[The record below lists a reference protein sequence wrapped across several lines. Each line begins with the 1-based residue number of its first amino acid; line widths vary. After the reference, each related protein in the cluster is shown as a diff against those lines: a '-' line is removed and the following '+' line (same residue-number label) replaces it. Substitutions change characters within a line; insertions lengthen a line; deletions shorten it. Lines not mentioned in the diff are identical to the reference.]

1 MELKLGDLVDN
12 LTEVQ
17 KFCTHIAVQMHFT
30 GFPNKLQA
38 TIGFSNCAR
47 NGPPRAAAS
56 VSTKERQKKWSGH
69 MIKCLLTE
77 LGRAGRENI
86 WLSVRTHGPRCA
98 RSVRP
103 DFEPNIFPSG
113 PPTQSIST
121 YYFPPKSHMNAD
133 SARVCKLRTLGT
145 NFHI

>member
-1 MELKLGDLVDN
+1 
-12 LTEVQ
+12 
-17 KFCTHIAVQMHFT
+17 
-30 GFPNKLQA
+30 
-38 TIGFSNCAR
+38 
-47 NGPPRAAAS
+47 
-56 VSTKERQKKWSGH
+56 

-103 DFEPNIFPSG
+103 VLEPNIFPSG

-121 YYFPPKSHMNAD
+121 YFSILEFNSGAP
-133 SARVCKLRTLGT
+133 AREARQRSTMGK
-145 NFHI
+145 NFW

>member
-1 MELKLGDLVDN
+1 
-12 LTEVQ
+12 
-17 KFCTHIAVQMHFT
+17 
-30 GFPNKLQA
+30 
-38 TIGFSNCAR
+38 
-47 NGPPRAAAS
+47 
-56 VSTKERQKKWSGH
+56 

-103 DFEPNIFPSG
+103 DLEPNIFPSC

-121 YYFPPKSHMNAD
+121 YYAAYVLRILQGPKGLSD
-133 SARVCKLRTLGT
+133 SGGPLGQKSWAPRFWALQYIFLELQALKHNNIRTSNRKTLPGSIETMLGHWGTGHSLWDLAETLR
-145 NFHI
+145 FI